1 MRASIRTLL
10 LIALNIAGLAA
21 TPAAQTITDRIRV
34 AQQNT
39 DVSLVMMGSVD
50 ESLVLTLAE
59 LVKASDLVVD
69 ANLVHVRTYVND
81 RDTDI
86 LTDFGIVP
94 NRVLVGSVP
103 VGVSTPGATARL
115 ILATYGG
122 EIVRDGVHVRATKH
136 GLRPVTEGVRYLLFL
151 KKWTAPGTYQLY
163 NSAVFE
169 LSDVAKPLAIQG
181 ADLFRDAANRPYSDL
196 LKEIAAVAGVR

>member
-1 MRASIRTLL
+1 MPASSRTLL
-10 LIALNIAGLAA
+10 LVALNITALAA
-21 TPAAQTITDRIRV
+21 APAAQTITDRIRV
-34 AQQNT
+34 AQQNP

-59 LVKASDLVVD
+59 LVKASDLVVE
-69 ANLVHVRTYVND
+69 ANLVHLRTYVND

-86 LTDFGIVP
+86 LTDFTIVP

-103 VGVSTPGATARL
+103 VGVSTPGVTARL

-122 EIVRDGVHVRATKH
+122 EIVRDGVHVRAIKH

-151 KKWTAPGTYQLY
+151 KKWTAPGTYEIY
-163 NSAVFE
+163 NAAAFE
-169 LSDVAKPLAIQG
+169 LSDVAKPLARQG
-181 ADLFRDAANRPYSDL
+181 ADLFRDVANRPYGDL
-196 LKEIAAVAGVR
+196 VRAISAAAAKQ